1 MYMENTKMEQNN
13 DIYTGKME
21 YTMKNDFMFKAVFQ
35 ENRKALEGIL
45 CALLGLE
52 RSNIESIII
61 TNPIEYGNRVD
72 DKTMMLDIKLILNN
86 EQIINIE
93 MQVANLGNWKE
104 RSLTYLCR
112 AFDQLVSG
120 ENYKDVKR
128 TVHIGILD
136 FTPNGFP
143 KEFYSEYVF
152 YCKKTNHVYS
162 DKIGMY
168 MLQLR
173 QLGKLK
179 DEKEMPELYHWAE
192 LFQATTWEE
201 IKMLADK
208 NEDMK
213 ECVVTIKKL
222 TADEKTRQQLEAREK
237 LQRDMMSATELGYQ
251 SGLERGLEDGKAQ
264 GMVQGIEQGIKQGIK
279 QGIEQGIEQGK
290 AQGMVQ
296 GEARVNRL
304 IQMLLVQSRV
314 DEIERAV
321 SDKEYQKKLFEEFD
335 L

>member
-1 MYMENTKMEQNN
+1 MENIKTEQ
-13 DIYTGKME
+13 GKNFYSGKLE
-21 YTMKNDFMFKAVFQ
+21 YTMKNDFMFKVVFQ

-45 CALLGLE
+45 CALLGLK
-52 RSNIESIII
+52 RKDIESIII
-61 TNPIEYGNRVD
+61 INPIEYGEKID
-72 DKTMMLDIKLILNN
+72 DKMMVLDIKLILNN

-93 MQVANLGNWKE
+93 MQVENLGNWEE

-112 AFDQLVSG
+112 AFDQLISG

-143 KEFYSEYVF
+143 EEFYSEYVF
-152 YCKKTNHVYS
+152 YCRKTGHVYS

-173 QLGKLK
+173 QLENSKN
-179 DEKEMPELYHWAE
+179 EKEMPELYRWAQ

-201 IKMLADK
+201 IKMLAD
-208 NEDMK
+208 NNQDMK
-213 ECVVTIKKL
+213 DCVVTIKKL

-237 LQRDMMSATELGYQ
+237 HQRDMTSAKELGYKAGWEQ
-251 SGLERGLEDGKAQ
+251 GMEQGMERGLEQ
-264 GMVQGIEQGIKQGIK
+264 GSE
-279 QGIEQGIEQGK
+279 
-290 AQGMVQ
+290 
-296 GEARVNRL
+296 RVNRL
-304 IQMLLVQSRV
+304 IQLLLEQSRT
-314 DEIERAV
+314 DEIGRAV
-321 SDKEYQKKLFEEFD
+321 SDKQYQKKLFEEFGI

>member
-1 MYMENTKMEQNN
+1 MLVENIKTEQ
-13 DIYTGKME
+13 GKNFYSGKLE
-21 YTMKNDFMFKAVFQ
+21 YTMKNDFMFKVVFQ

-45 CALLGLE
+45 CALLGLK
-52 RSNIESIII
+52 RKDIESIII
-61 TNPIEYGNRVD
+61 INPIEYGEKID
-72 DKTMMLDIKLILNN
+72 DKMMVLDIKLILNN

-93 MQVANLGNWKE
+93 MQVENLGNWEE

-112 AFDQLVSG
+112 AFDQLISG

-143 KEFYSEYVF
+143 EEFYSEYVF
-152 YCKKTNHVYS
+152 YCRKTGHVYS

-173 QLGKLK
+173 QLENSKN
-179 DEKEMPELYHWAE
+179 EKEMPELYRWAQ

-201 IKMLADK
+201 IKMLAD
-208 NEDMK
+208 NNQDMK
-213 ECVVTIKKL
+213 DCVVTIKKL

-237 LQRDMMSATELGYQ
+237 HQRDMTSAKELGYKAGWEQ
-251 SGLERGLEDGKAQ
+251 GMEQGMERGLEQ
-264 GMVQGIEQGIKQGIK
+264 GSE
-279 QGIEQGIEQGK
+279 
-290 AQGMVQ
+290 
-296 GEARVNRL
+296 RVNRL
-304 IQMLLVQSRV
+304 IQLLLEQSRT
-314 DEIERAV
+314 DEIGRAV
-321 SDKEYQKKLFEEFD
+321 SDKQYQKKLFEEFGI

>member
-1 MYMENTKMEQNN
+1 MEQNN
-13 DIYTGKME
+13 DIYSGRLE

-45 CALLGLE
+45 CALLRLK
-52 RSNIESIII
+52 RSDIESIVII
-61 TNPIEYGNRVD
+61 NPIEYGDKVD
-72 DKTMMLDIKLILNN
+72 DKTMILDIKLILNN

-93 MQVANLGNWKE
+93 MQVANLGNWEE

-112 AFDQLVSG
+112 SFDQLVSG

-143 KEFYSEYVF
+143 REFYSEYVF
-152 YCKKTNHVYS
+152 YCKKTDHVYS

-168 MLQLR
+168 MLQLK
-173 QLGKLK
+173 QLGNPK
-179 DEKEMPELYHWAE
+179 DEKEMPELYHWAQ

-201 IKMLADK
+201 IKMLADN
-208 NEDMK
+208 NEDMR

-237 LQRDMMSATELGYQ
+237 QQRDMMSAKEFGYQ
-251 SGLERGLEDGKAQ
+251 IGLEQGLEEGRAR
-264 GMVQGIEQGIKQGIK
+264 GIEQGIISQTLKKIAKSLTVEETADMLETDIGIIK
-279 QGIEQGIEQGK
+279 QIYDIK
-290 AQGMVQ
+290 ASHPEY
-296 GEARVNRL
+296 GEK
-304 IQMLLVQSRV
+304 
-314 DEIERAV
+314 EI
-321 SDKEYQKKLFEEFD
+321 FEA
-335 L
+335 LQHR